1 VPTRSSSHVHRTA
14 LTIVVLLLALLATM
28 SVRQPD
34 KLHTPQFWAEDGPV
48 FYLDA
53 ENLGAASIVRPYNG
67 YWHLYPRTVALIGT
81 KVPVRHLPTLYV
93 AAAMVMTVCALL
105 ALVTARL
112 SEKAVARA
120 GMVAA
125 VLLVP
130 FSDELWLT
138 LTNTQWFGA
147 LVLVAMLAAPAPTA
161 ARGAVAWSLGGI
173 VIGLSGPFA
182 LLLSP
187 CAALRAW
194 WHRDRWS
201 GWVLLLFS
209 ACAATTM
216 LTLIGHPRGGGLTT
230 LPQRLGP
237 LMNAAFSHP
246 LALLAAITGS
256 LVLLFG
262 LVHGVTHRHW
272 ALTACT
278 AAGLLVT
285 AGTAATV
292 PIEQL
297 TTRYV
302 FVPWAVGAWVAIM
315 LAERGYRVAWL
326 VLAAVLIVSVANL
339 RLTPLQPYPWARD
352 AECLEREEVCAVTVN
367 PSWQVGLPGRGGGPR

>member
-1 VPTRSSSHVHRTA
+1 
-14 LTIVVLLLALLATM
+14 M

-81 KVPVRHLPTLYV
+81 KLPVRHLPRLYV
-93 AAAMVMTVCALL
+93 TAAMVVTVCALL
-105 ALVTARL
+105 ALVSARL
-112 SEKAVARA
+112 SERAIARA

-130 FSDELWLT
+130 FSGELWLT
-138 LTNTQWFGA
+138 LTNMQWFGG
-147 LVLVAMLAAPAPTA
+147 LLLVALLAAPAPAT
-161 ARGAVAWSLGGI
+161 ARGAAAWSVGGI

-187 CAALRAW
+187 CAAWRAW

-201 GWVLLLFS
+201 LWVLLMFS
-209 ACAATTM
+209 ACAAAT
-216 LTLIGHPRGGGLTT
+216 LLALIGHPRGGGLAT
-230 LPQRLGP
+230 LPQRLVP
-237 LMNAAFSHP
+237 LMHAALAHK
-246 LALLAAITGS
+246 LALVAAIGGS
-256 LVLLFG
+256 LVLLVG
-262 LVHGVTHRHW
+262 LVHGVTHRQW
-272 ALTACT
+272 ALTACS
-278 AAGLLVT
+278 AAALLVT
-285 AGTAATV
+285 AGTVATV

-302 FVPWAVGAWVAIM
+302 FIPWAVGAWIAIM
-315 LAERGYRVAWL
+315 LAERGYRLAWL
-326 VLAAVLIVSVANL
+326 ALAAALAISVANL
-339 RLTPLQPYPWARD
+339 RLAPLQPYPWARD
-352 AECLEREEVCAVTVN
+352 ADCLEREPVCAVTVN
-367 PSWQVGLPGRGGGPR
+367 PSWRVGLPGRGGRSR